1 MTALEKQ
8 KFFDAVSKLT
18 AIYGV
23 GKFEMLKQTNVKNKF
38 DYGILM
44 EFKNMEGYQYY
55 NNHTNHV
62 AFVENIWLKQVKDFL
77 EIDYEPM
84 SKS

>member
-55 NNHTNHV
+55 NDHPNHV
-62 AFVENIWLKQVKDFL
+62 AFVENIWVKQVKDFL